1 MTMPEPDGP
10 WPGPRRPEPGG
21 GQPGVSAAQVATTTV
36 EHPGCHVTLPALPIA
51 ARWARRRGG
60 EILREW
66 EVDEDAAASVSLLIS
81 ELVPNALR
89 HGLPATLSG
98 AAPVGRCG
106 RCGGPLCLKLRREP
120 RAVLLEAFARHLAP

>member
-60 EILREW
+60 EIQHEW
-66 EVDEDAAASVSLLIS
+66 DVDEDAADSVSLLIC
-81 ELVPNALR
+81 ELVTHALR
-89 HGLPATLSG
+89 QGLPASLKDAVRFGDSPTTF
-98 AAPVGRCG
+98 
-106 RCGGPLCLKLRREP
+106 GP
-120 RAVLLEAFARHLAP
+120 A